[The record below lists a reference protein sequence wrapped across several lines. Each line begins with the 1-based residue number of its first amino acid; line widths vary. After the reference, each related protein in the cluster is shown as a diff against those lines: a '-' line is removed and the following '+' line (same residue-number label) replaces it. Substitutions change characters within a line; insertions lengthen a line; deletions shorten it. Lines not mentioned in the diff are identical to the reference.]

1 MKPKET
7 PDIFSYMDFKEF
19 LADYYQARK
28 KSGRGYSYRQFSQQ
42 AGFRSPNV
50 LKEVIEGQRKLTG
63 PSLEQFVKALALNP
77 EETEYFRCLV
87 ALCQAT
93 SETERD
99 RFAETLKTLAPLA
112 KSYELEADAM
122 EFIQH
127 WIYPVIQELI
137 QADDFRDDPLWIK
150 RRLTSEVDVK
160 DIASALS
167 FLKRKGFIYKDAD
180 GRFQAKDQVITS
192 SDEVRSM
199 ALRAYYRRIME
210 QSIRM
215 LEELPLE
222 KREFGA
228 LILYL
233 PEEDL
238 IELKGKLKS
247 FLTDLHRWGL
257 SREKKAGQV
266 VQFNLQMYP
275 QTKTPGK
282 G

>member
-1 MKPKET
+1 MNQKAL
-7 PDIFSYMDFKEF
+7 PDIFRYMDFKTF
-19 LADYYQARK
+19 LSDYYQARK
-28 KSGRGYSYRQFSQQ
+28 NSGRGYSYRQFSQQ

-50 LKEVIEGQRKLTG
+50 LKEVIEGQRKLTAT
-63 PSLEQFVKALALNP
+63 SIERFTKALNMNP
-77 EETEYFRCLV
+77 EEGEYFRCLV
-87 ALCQAT
+87 AMNQAT
-93 SETERD
+93 SEAEREQ
-99 RFAETLKTLAPLA
+99 FAETLKTLAPLA

-137 QADDFRDDPLWIK
+137 QADDFRDDPLWVK
-150 RRLTSEVDVK
+150 RRLTSEVDIK
-160 DIASALS
+160 DIAHALS
-167 FLKRKGFIYKDAD
+167 FLKRKGFIYKGAD

-192 SDEVRSM
+192 SDEVRSL
-199 ALRAYYRRIME
+199 ALRNYYRRILE
-210 QSIRM
+210 QSSRM

-238 IELKGKLKS
+238 VELKGKLKS
-247 FLTDLHRWGL
+247 FLTELHRWGL
-257 SREKKAGQV
+257 SREKKEGQV
-266 VQFNLQMYP
+266 VQFNFQMYP
-275 QTKTPGK
+275 QTKSPGK